1 VRPGDVVGDRTHRTF
16 PVGSTRPHISH
27 ETWLYMRVRIEH
39 LEAEVSRLTVDR
51 DHWYAA
57 ANYTPEELHEQ
68 FMRASQGRD
77 PETGEWLWP
86 DGVRTTR

>member
-1 VRPGDVVGDRTHRTF
+1 MGERTHRTF
-16 PVGSTRPHISH
+16 DRRGGPHISLA
-27 ETWLYMRVRIEH
+27 TWHFMRQRIEQ

-57 ANYTPEELHEQ
+57 ANYTPDELREQ

-86 DGVRTTR
+86 DRVKTTR